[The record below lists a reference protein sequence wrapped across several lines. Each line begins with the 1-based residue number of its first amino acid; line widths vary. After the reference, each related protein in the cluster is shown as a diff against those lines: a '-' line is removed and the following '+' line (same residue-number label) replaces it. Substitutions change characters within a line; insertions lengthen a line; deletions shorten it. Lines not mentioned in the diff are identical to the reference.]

1 MSALAPS
8 LRRAC
13 LAPRSACRR
22 IDLGS
27 SAVGHLPTFAS
38 ICFRQSSHE
47 AWQLSVAAFA
57 PIHVRRAISM
67 NTSDLRKTST
77 CSLAAVLL
85 AVLAA
90 CSTHP
95 DSLHLDKF
103 GVEIVQSH
111 KYLPSRP
118 EGEHA
123 LAFLFEGQAPFA
135 SIARAGRI
143 AQFECGLFDPN
154 EKPLS
159 DTNAGRM
166 YLDQPAMP
174 ADPVTGLLSTEDG
187 ERYRYRAVLFWG
199 LKWRTV
205 VNGPLDIDLAN
216 YNYDHI
222 VCHLRG
228 SQMAPTI
235 WVSNDLRVSKEEIA
249 ALIGKA
255 EARAA
260 PSTAP

>member
-1 MSALAPS
+1 
-8 LRRAC
+8 
-13 LAPRSACRR
+13 
-22 IDLGS
+22 
-27 SAVGHLPTFAS
+27 
-38 ICFRQSSHE
+38 
-47 AWQLSVAAFA
+47 
-57 PIHVRRAISM
+57 M
-67 NTSDLRKTST
+67 NTSDPRKTSA
-77 CSLAAVLL
+77 CSLATVLL

-95 DSLHLDKF
+95 DSLRVDKF
-103 GVEIVQSH
+103 GVEIVESR

-118 EGEHA
+118 EGEQA

-154 EKPLS
+154 EKSLS
-159 DTNAGRM
+159 DTNAGGM
-166 YLDQPAMP
+166 YLDGSAMP
-174 ADPVTGLLSTEDG
+174 VDPVTGLVSTEDG

-228 SQMAPTI
+228 SQMASTI
-235 WVSNDLRVSKEEIA
+235 WVSNDLRVSKQEIT
-249 ALIGKA
+249 ALIDKA
-255 EARAA
+255 RPGVA
-260 PSTAP
+260 PSTSL